1 MSRFVRL
8 ELVLAREPAERVV
21 AEAWA
26 VGASGLEERDLEDGR
41 TRLILYAPALRAD
54 VVLDAA
60 RRAAGPGAGIGT
72 PQPVPERDWSEAWK
86 RGLGPLRVS
95 PRLLVR
101 PPFAPAPPGPPERRE
116 VVIEPGRAFG
126 TGAHASTALAL
137 ELLDEALAEAGLVRR
152 VLDVGTG
159 SGVLALAA
167 LRLGAEHAWGVDLDP
182 VAVAEARANARRNR
196 LESDLSLVAGPLEA
210 LAVFATDLVLANLLR
225 TELLPLL
232 PAIAS
237 RTAADGRLV
246 LSGLLAAERTSV
258 EAALAAQAFR
268 VTAERARSDERGERW
283 LALTARR

>member
-8 ELVLAREPAERVV
+8 ELVLPRAPAERVV

-26 VGASGLEERDLEDGR
+26 VGASGLEEQDLEHGR
-41 TRLILYAPALRAD
+41 TRLILYAPAPRAD
-54 VVLDAA
+54 VLLDAA
-60 RRAAGPGAGIGT
+60 RRAAGPGVGIGR
-72 PQPVPERDWSEAWK
+72 PEPVPEQDWSEAWK
-86 RGLGPLRVS
+86 RGLGALRIS

-101 PPFAPAPPGPPERRE
+101 PPFAPSPPGAPRRRE
-116 VVIEPGRAFG
+116 VIIEPGRAFG

-137 ELLDEALAEAGLVRR
+137 ELLDEALAEGGRPRR